1 MKILFLLIITLL
13 LNNCTKPKTVFI
25 CGDHVCVNKS
35 EAKQYF
41 EENLTIE
48 VKILNEKASKEIN
61 LVELNLNENFNKKKE
76 INVFSKEKTNKSLK
90 VLSNDEIIKIKEKIK
105 RKNKDKQKD
114 KKVAKKV
121 IDKKDKARKKK
132 ITEKKVKLKKN
143 KSFNDEINKDN
154 VNKNNND
161 TVDICTILKKCSI
174 DEISK
179 YLLEKGNKKAF
190 PDITIRQ

>member
-105 RKNKDKQKD
+105 KKNKDKQKD

-121 IDKKDKARKKK
+121 IDKKNKVRKKK
-132 ITEKKVKLKKN
+132 IKEKKVKLKKD

-154 VNKNNND
+154 VNKKNND

-179 YLLEKGNKKAF
+179 YLLEKGNKKDF

>member
-25 CGDHVCVNKS
+25 CGDHECVNKS

-48 VKILNEKASKEIN
+48 VKILNEKVSKEIN
-61 LVELNLNENFNKKKE
+61 LVELNLNENFNEKKE
-76 INVFSKEKTNKSLK
+76 INVYSKEKTNKNLK

-105 RKNKDKQKD
+105 KKNKDKQKD

-121 IDKKDKARKKK
+121 IDKKNKVRKKK
-132 ITEKKVKLKKN
+132 IKEKKVKLKKD

-154 VNKNNND
+154 VNKKNND

-179 YLLEKGNKKAF
+179 YLLEKGNKKDF

>member
-48 VKILNEKASKEIN
+48 VKILNEKVSKEIN
-61 LVELNLNENFNKKKE
+61 LVELNLNENFNEKKE
-76 INVFSKEKTNKSLK
+76 INVYSKEKTNKSLK

-105 RKNKDKQKD
+105 KKNKDKQKD

-121 IDKKDKARKKK
+121 IDKKNKVRKKK
-132 ITEKKVKLKKN
+132 IKEKKVKLKKD

-154 VNKNNND
+154 VNKKNND

-179 YLLEKGNKKAF
+179 YLLEKGNKKDF